1 MERGPS
7 MTTQTRGCIRDIGSQ
22 VDDGR
27 EQGKIAHNVGATWI
41 IGDPNNPLAYEIKH
55 GELTGIGF
63 GIAAHARTGAQR
75 DPLAAK

>member
-1 MERGPS
+1 MTGANRERS
-7 MTTQTRGCIRDIGSQ
+7 RTMLC
-22 VDDGR
+22 
-27 EQGKIAHNVGATWI
+27 ATWI